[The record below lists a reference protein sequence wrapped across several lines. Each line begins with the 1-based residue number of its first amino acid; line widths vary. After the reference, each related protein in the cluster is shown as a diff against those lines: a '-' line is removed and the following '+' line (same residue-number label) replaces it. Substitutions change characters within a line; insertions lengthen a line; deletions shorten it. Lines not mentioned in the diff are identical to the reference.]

1 MRKPGTLMRNQH
13 KTLALAVVIAVA
25 LLATGC
31 ASMQEDGGRD
41 FDATWPDQAEMPKAM
56 PGAIYAQGT
65 ETSLW
70 QNVTARNV
78 GDTLTIRLQENTSA
92 EKTASTTASKKS
104 SAEIAGP
111 TVFGRP
117 VTVNGVPVLEGSMDS
132 DSSFNGNGASK
143 QSNAL
148 DGQISVTVAKR
159 FTNGNLLVR
168 GQKYIAIN
176 SGREWVRVQG
186 IVRPSDI
193 APDNSVVSWK
203 IADAYIS
210 YGGQGTVAN
219 ASKPGW
225 LYRFFNSPHTPF

>member
-1 MRKPGTLMRNQH
+1 MRIAIASLTL
-13 KTLALAVVIAVA
+13 L
-25 LLATGC
+25 LLAGC
-31 ASMQEDGGRD
+31 ATSPMEDGRD
-41 FDATWPDQAEMPKAM
+41 FTATSPEQQMPQAT

-65 ETSLW
+65 EVSLW

-78 GDTLTIRLQENTSA
+78 GDTLTIRLAESTNA
-92 EKTASTTASKKS
+92 EKNASTTASKS
-104 SAEIAGP
+104 SQAEMAGP

-117 VTVNGVPVLEGSMDS
+117 VTVNGVPVLEGSLNNE
-132 DSSFNGNGASK
+132 SSFAGNGASK

-148 DGQISVTVAKR
+148 DGAISVTVAKR
-159 FTNGNLLVR
+159 FPNGNLLVR
-168 GQKYIAIN
+168 GQKWITIN
-176 SGREWVRVQG
+176 AGREFVRVEG

-193 APDNSVVSWK
+193 APDNSVLSWK
-203 IADAYIS
+203 VADAYIS